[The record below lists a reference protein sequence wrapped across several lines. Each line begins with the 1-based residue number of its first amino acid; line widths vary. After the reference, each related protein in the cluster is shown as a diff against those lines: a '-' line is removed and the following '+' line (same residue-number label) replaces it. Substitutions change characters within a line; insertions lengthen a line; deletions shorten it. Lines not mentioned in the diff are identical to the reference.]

1 MTTCQQEFGCC
12 VKLANVLLLLLLLLQ
27 ADDEAAGLDELRAK
41 TAAKFA
47 AGQEEQQEAPAPK
60 RLKRNL

>member
-1 MTTCQQEFGCC
+1 MPIRAQLLHD
-12 VKLANVLLLLLLLLQ
+12 LASNLLLLLLQ

-47 AGQEEQQEAPAPK
+47 AGQEEEQQEAPAPK